1 MAFLCLLCACLPS
14 FATYEWSDQQHFT
27 KTKMGYIS
35 LPSVLNAR
43 VGITSYY
50 CVILKIVIL
59 HDGKTTIQNAVFRF
73 SLKKERNIVSFQK
86 TKKTLFI
93 FKQKNRWLFFLK
105 KKTKTGCSQPYLLWP
120 WIWVNDCRNTIP
132 SASGRDGIFAKSP
145 RRDTSRQSA
154 QLWTS

>member
-1 MAFLCLLCACLPS
+1 
-14 FATYEWSDQQHFT
+14 
-27 KTKMGYIS
+27 MGYIS

-105 KKTKTGCSQPYLLWP
+105 KKQKQVALNHIYYGHESGLMTVGILSQVQAAEMGFLRRVHGVILRDKVRNCELLKT
-120 WIWVNDCRNTIP
+120 
-132 SASGRDGIFAKSP
+132 
-145 RRDTSRQSA
+145 
-154 QLWTS
+154 